1 MAVFKDVPDNYPN
14 QAEIEALAQAG
25 IIKGV
30 QRADGLYYEPERA
43 VSRRELAVIL
53 SRINVTDRL
62 RDYIYPQGQGAA
74 PEAEVADAGIDA

>member
-30 QRADGLYYEPERA
+30 QRPDGLYYEPERA
-43 VSRRELAVIL
+43 VNRRELAVIL
-53 SRINVTDRL
+53 SRMNVTDRL
-62 RDYIYPQGQGAA
+62 RGYMYPQGQGAA
-74 PEAEVADAGIDA
+74 PSAEISDSGTDA